1 MDIIDLKYDSKSSSF
16 LTEYESFKVY
26 AHENE
31 LLSEHI
37 LKTSHIFSCLANEE
51 VMLNFYNNFFKKGY
65 INISYNDFKDII
77 YNFICFHDI
86 GKLSFNFQINRLNKN
101 NPLIKKEQ
109 LNILNKNCLDSYID
123 KLDVKHSFSG
133 ALIFISKYFDLF
145 SENKLFILILAYSI
159 YSHHTYL
166 KDLLLED
173 GFIYSHFNGNE
184 KAKECNTLYCLL
196 LFLDIV
202 TFDQFS
208 KGTFAISTFQE
219 IQNDG
224 VHSKDSQDSS
234 FSFFYNYIY
243 SLLISADVLA
253 SKEYK
258 KSLEEVKKDNF
269 NNRIG
274 KDLKHKMIKSF
285 YKVNYNQGLLDVQ
298 YDDNIKEMDDIN
310 LLRRNMLLE
319 ASDNLLNH
327 LDNRI
332 FFLNIP
338 TGGGKTNT
346 SMKLAL
352 DLIDN
357 SSANRIIYAMPFIN
371 IIEQNYNIIK
381 DNFNLSEDCGD
392 IRKIY
397 SATETIFDE
406 DGDEFKSKIILQDS
420 FFNYPVICTTFS
432 TFFDGFINNKK
443 RYKYKISALANS
455 VVILDEIQ
463 SLPLVNWNS
472 LYFLITEMAEKYNIY
487 FIIMS
492 ATLPHFDKLKL
503 DYNNNFSHISATS
516 LIVNPE
522 CYFNHF
528 IFDRTQI
535 KDEIVELS
543 INDELT
549 IKDYLLNKVIKPNF
563 DEGYT
568 KGLIVLNTINSSKL
582 IYDLLCECSEDF
594 DIDLLNSSLLSNVKQ
609 KIIYKINNMGDND
622 SKYILVSTQSIE
634 AGVDVSF
641 DFVVRDFS
649 ILDSI
654 EQVRGRCNR
663 SRELNKD
670 GSNRKGRI
678 YLINLK
684 NNKKYLHEYIYN
696 KHELN
701 SRIVSTKKLLEN
713 NLNYNYSD
721 IVDYYYDV
729 SININNLEDKKEDN
743 FLFNDRDNIKNWNN
757 LEYSKLQDKNDGI
770 HIIDNQLNQYSIFV
784 PVKMEIFFGL
794 NNDFNFETASDNEL
808 NEFYEINKDNCIFS
822 LNELKFLKVNQKI
835 HNCSFIDNNLIDGV
849 ELINFYRE
857 ILNDFV
863 EFNFN
868 KIKIIEKEF
877 SSILNKFIINI
888 SINDENIEQKI
899 DTFDK
904 VTYFRILPIEYV
916 GDDEYDL
923 YSEKRG
929 FNYHPEIVEIL

>member
-1 MDIIDLKYDSKSSSF
+1 MDISDLRYDFDSSCF
-16 LTEYESFKVY
+16 LTEYGNFKVY

-31 LLSEHI
+31 LLSDHI
-37 LKTSHIFSCLANEE
+37 LKTFHIFSCLADEN
-51 VMLNFYNNFFKKGY
+51 VMLNFYNIFSKKGY
-65 INISYNDFKDII
+65 INISYGEFKDII

-101 NPLIKKEQ
+101 NLSIKKEQ
-109 LNILNKNCLDSYID
+109 KNILNNNCLDKYVD
-123 KLDVKHSFSG
+123 KLDVNHSFSG
-133 ALIFISKYFDLF
+133 ALIFISKYFALF
-145 SENKLFILILAYSI
+145 SENKLFILVLAYSI

-173 GFIYSHFNGNE
+173 GFIYSHFNRNE
-184 KAKECNTLYCLL
+184 EYNTLYCLL
-196 LFLDIV
+196 LFLDIS
-202 TFDQFS
+202 FDQFS
-208 KGTFAISTFQE
+208 NDAFDISVFQE
-219 IQNDG
+219 IQNEG
-224 VHSKDSQDSS
+224 IISKNSQDSS

-253 SKEYK
+253 SREYK
-258 KSLEEVKKDNF
+258 KSLNDVKSDNF
-269 NNRIG
+269 DNRIG
-274 KDLKHKMIKSF
+274 NDLKHKMIKSF
-285 YKVNYNQGLLDVQ
+285 YNVGYNQDLFNVQ
-298 YDDNIKEMDDIN
+298 YDENINEMDDIN

-327 LDNRI
+327 LDNHI

-357 SSANRIIYAMPFIN
+357 SSVNRIIYAMPFIN
-371 IIEQNYNIIK
+371 IIEQNYGVIK

-406 DGDEFKSKIILQDS
+406 KDDEFKSKIILQDS

-432 TFFDGFINNKK
+432 TFFDGFVNNKK

-503 DYNNNFSHISATS
+503 DYNNNFSHSSAIP
-516 LIVNPE
+516 LIINPE
-522 CYFNHF
+522 HYFNHF
-528 IFDRTQI
+528 IFDRTEI
-535 KDEIVELS
+535 ENDIVELS
-543 INDELT
+543 VNDELA
-549 IKDYLLNKVIKPNF
+549 IKDYLLNKIIKPNF
-563 DEGYT
+563 KDGYT

-582 IYDLLCECSEDF
+582 VYDLLCDCSDDF
-594 DIDLLNSSLLSNVKQ
+594 DIDLLNSSLLSNIKQ
-609 KIIYKINNMGDND
+609 EIIYKINNMNDN
-622 SKYILVSTQSIE
+622 SSHYILVSTQSIE

-641 DFVVRDFS
+641 DFVIRDFS

-696 KHELN
+696 KHELS
-701 SRIVSTKKLLEN
+701 SRILGTKKLLEN
-713 NLNYNYSD
+713 NLNYDYSD
-721 IVDYYYDV
+721 MVDYYDDV
-729 SININNLEDKKEDN
+729 SKNINNLEDRKEDN

-757 LEYSKLQDKNDGI
+757 LEYFKLQDKNDGI
-770 HIIDNQLNQYSIFV
+770 HIIDNQLNQYSIFI
-784 PVKMEIFFGL
+784 PVKMKIFFGL
-794 NNDFNFETASDNEL
+794 NNDFNFETSTDDDL
-808 NEFYEINKDNCIFS
+808 NDFYEINKDNCIFS
-822 LNELKFLKVNQKI
+822 LNELKFLRDNQKN
-835 HNCSFIDNNLIDGV
+835 HNCSFIDNNLIDGL

-857 ILNDFV
+857 LINDFV
-863 EFNFN
+863 KFNFN

-904 VTYFRILPIEYV
+904 VTYFRILPIECI
-916 GDDEYDL
+916 GDDEYAL

>member
-1 MDIIDLKYDSKSSSF
+1 MDISDLRYDFDSSCF
-16 LTEYESFKVY
+16 LTEYGNFKVY

-31 LLSEHI
+31 LLSDHI
-37 LKTSHIFSCLANEE
+37 LKTFHIFSCLADEN
-51 VMLNFYNNFFKKGY
+51 VMLNFYNIFSKKGY
-65 INISYNDFKDII
+65 INISYGEFKDII

-101 NPLIKKEQ
+101 NLSIKKEQ
-109 LNILNKNCLDSYID
+109 KNILNNNCLDKYVD
-123 KLDVKHSFSG
+123 KLDVNHSFSG
-133 ALIFISKYFDLF
+133 ALIFISKYFALF
-145 SENKLFILILAYSI
+145 SENKLFILVLAYSI

-173 GFIYSHFNGNE
+173 GFIYSHFNRNE
-184 KAKECNTLYCLL
+184 EYNTLYCLL
-196 LFLDIV
+196 LFLDIS
-202 TFDQFS
+202 FDQFS
-208 KGTFAISTFQE
+208 NDAFDISVFQE
-219 IQNDG
+219 IQNEG
-224 VHSKDSQDSS
+224 IISKNSQDSS

-253 SKEYK
+253 SREYK
-258 KSLEEVKKDNF
+258 KSLNDVKSDNF
-269 NNRIG
+269 DNRIG
-274 KDLKHKMIKSF
+274 NDLKHKMIKSF
-285 YKVNYNQGLLDVQ
+285 YNVGYNQDLFNVQ
-298 YDDNIKEMDDIN
+298 YDENINEMDDIN

-327 LDNRI
+327 LDNHI

-357 SSANRIIYAMPFIN
+357 SSVNRIIYAMPFIN
-371 IIEQNYNIIK
+371 IIEQNYGVIK

-406 DGDEFKSKIILQDS
+406 EDDEFKSKIILQDS

-432 TFFDGFINNKK
+432 TFFDGFVNNKK

-503 DYNNNFSHISATS
+503 DYNNNFSHSSAIP
-516 LIVNPE
+516 LIINPE
-522 CYFNHF
+522 HYFNHF
-528 IFDRTQI
+528 IFDRTEI
-535 KDEIVELS
+535 ENDIVELS
-543 INDELT
+543 VNDELA
-549 IKDYLLNKVIKPNF
+549 IKDYLLNKIIKPNF
-563 DEGYT
+563 KDGYT

-582 IYDLLCECSEDF
+582 VYDLLCDCSDNF
-594 DIDLLNSSLLSNVKQ
+594 DIDLLNSSLLSNIKQ
-609 KIIYKINNMGDND
+609 EIIYKINNMNDN
-622 SKYILVSTQSIE
+622 SSHYILVSTQSIE

-641 DFVVRDFS
+641 DFVIRDFS

-696 KHELN
+696 KQELS
-701 SRIVSTKKLLEN
+701 SRILGTKKLLEN
-713 NLNYNYSD
+713 NLNYDYSD
-721 IVDYYYDV
+721 MVDYYDDV
-729 SININNLEDKKEDN
+729 SKNINNLEDRKEDN

-757 LEYSKLQDKNDGI
+757 LEYFKLQDKNDGI
-770 HIIDNQLNQYSIFV
+770 HIIDNQLNQYSIFI
-784 PVKMEIFFGL
+784 PVKMKIFFGL
-794 NNDFNFETASDNEL
+794 NNDFNFETSTDDDL
-808 NEFYEINKDNCIFS
+808 NDFYEINKDNCIFS
-822 LNELKFLKVNQKI
+822 LNELKFLRDNQKN
-835 HNCSFIDNNLIDGV
+835 HNCSFIDNNLIDGL

-857 ILNDFV
+857 LINDFV
-863 EFNFN
+863 KFNFN

-899 DTFDK
+899 DAFDK
-904 VTYFRILPIEYV
+904 VTYFRILPIECI
-916 GDDEYDL
+916 GDDEYAL